1 MEKRLKK
8 TVFTHLRY
16 QASPDQAVPA
26 ATCTKQTWTCKQGDH
41 ILLNKTNMDM
51 QTGRP
56 HIAQQNKK
64 ELLPAEQEAAAW
76 PPLPI
81 YSAAG

>member
-1 MEKRLKK
+1 MFVPSLSWYNDRFNGK
-8 TVFTHLRY
+8 TAQKDRFYSPEISSFTRPSRPCSHVY
-16 QASPDQAVPA
+16 
-26 ATCTKQTWTCKQGDH
+26 
-41 ILLNKTNMDM
+41 KTNMDM